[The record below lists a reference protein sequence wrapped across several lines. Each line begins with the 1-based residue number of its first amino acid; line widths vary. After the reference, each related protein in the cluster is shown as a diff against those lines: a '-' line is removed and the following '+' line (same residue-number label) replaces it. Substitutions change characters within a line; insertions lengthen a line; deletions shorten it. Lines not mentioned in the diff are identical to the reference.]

1 MSERCAASQSSEI
14 GSIISYVSAGVLC
27 SVSPCRILGSCTDL
41 MQAIKELILSSKDLQ
56 RDIVES
62 GRVSAAAAS
71 SPSTVL
77 TFGNE
82 AERLT
87 RRL

>member
-14 GSIISYVSAGVLC
+14 GSIISYVSAGVLY

-62 GRVSAAAAS
+62 GRVSAAAS
-71 SPSTVL
+71 FPSTVL